1 MSDTLIVCLT
11 CLTALVLL
19 LGAAFAWSRQR
30 AAETQTVSALTSR
43 LTAALT
49 RFENELSSLHQS
61 FAVMRDR
68 NQDLS
73 EAVDA
78 ALCQQTPEK
87 LLAFSERM
95 VIFEKALQAAVAQ
108 IVNVSGYSEEKYKQL
123 VADSVRKNVGPRP
136 RG

>member
-30 AAETQTVSALTSR
+30 AAETQTVSELTSR

-49 RFENELSSLHQS
+49 RFEGELTSLHQS

-68 NQDLS
+68 SQDLTD
-73 EAVDA
+73 AVNT
-78 ALCQQTPEK
+78 ALCQNTPEK
-87 LLAFSERM
+87 LAALNER
-95 VIFEKALQAAVAQ
+95 VFIFENALKEAVARMS
-108 IVNVSGYSEEKYKQL
+108 NVAQYSDEKYKQL
-123 VADSVRKNVGPRP
+123 VAESVRKTVGHRP
-136 RG
+136 KG